1 MHHII
6 IKLRKVFY
14 GWWVLIALFLIGNL
28 GPMGRYSLTAF
39 FPAISSE
46 LAWSRSTVGTAQSVS
61 LWAYSFLS
69 ILTGW
74 MTDRLGSRKT
84 LFIGG
89 LFCLIGWILLS
100 SVNSLWQLYCYYGLI
115 MAIAVSNTHLVPLQ
129 ATSRKWFVKR
139 AGLASGI
146 ISSAFAIGTAIFIP
160 LLTLMSSI
168 YTWRQVSFVAAF
180 VVGIPIM
187 FLAWFVIRNTPESI
201 GQHPD
206 GLISSSNI
214 SIEQEPLLKQGNA
227 GNFLG
232 TRQFWLL
239 FVGYGLIGIVFNGLL
254 AHLVIWAVDLGS
266 TDASAGVFVTAFN
279 GPSILARIGSGWIGD
294 KYGKKRIMIFGA
306 VFSALVMLTGWLI
319 IDSSNQLIV
328 YAIIFGIGA
337 GFTSTL
343 FAPYLGDLFGRQN
356 IGSSFGIL
364 TLSWGLVGG
373 LGPTI
378 WGVILETT
386 GSYNPALLLS
396 SICYALAG
404 VMLFMVR
411 PMKEMI

>member
-1 MHHII
+1 MT
-6 IKLRKVFY
+6 KLRKVFY
-14 GWWVLIALFLIGNL
+14 GWWVLIALFIVGNL

-74 MTDRLGSRKT
+74 MIDKLGSHKT
-84 LFIGG
+84 IFLGG

-100 SVNSLWQLYCYYGLI
+100 SVNSLWQLYFYYGLI

-160 LLTLMSSI
+160 LLTLTSSI
-168 YTWRQVSFVAAF
+168 YTWRQVSIVAAF

-187 FLAWFVIRNTPESI
+187 LLAYFVIRDTPESM
-201 GQHPD
+201 GEYPD
-206 GLISSSNI
+206 GIQAASNI
-214 SIEQEPLLKQGNA
+214 TIEQENLLDRGNVK
-227 GNFLG
+227 NFLK
-232 TRQFWLL
+232 TPQFWLL
-239 FVGYGLIGIVFNGLL
+239 FAAYGLIGNVFNGLL

-266 TDASAGVFVTAFN
+266 TDAAAGVFVTVFN
-279 GPSILARIGSGWIGD
+279 GPSILARISSGWLGD
-294 KYGKKRIMIFGA
+294 KYGKKRIMIFGSA
-306 VFSALVMLTGWLI
+306 FSSLVMLTGWLI

-364 TLSWGLVGG
+364 TLSWGLIGG

-378 WGVILETT
+378 WGVVLETS
-386 GSYNPALLLS
+386 GSYNLALLIS
-396 SICYALAG
+396 SMCYALAG

-411 PMKEMI
+411 PMKEKV

>member
-1 MHHII
+1 
-6 IKLRKVFY
+6 
-14 GWWVLIALFLIGNL
+14 
-28 GPMGRYSLTAF
+28 MGRYSVTAF

-61 LWAYSFLS
+61 LWAYSILS

-84 LFIGG
+84 IFFGG
-89 LFCLIGWILLS
+89 FFCLVGWILLS
-100 SVNSLWQLYCYYGLI
+100 NVNSLWQLYLFYGLI

-160 LLTLMSSI
+160 VLTLTSSI
-168 YTWRQVSFVAAF
+168 YNWRQVSFVAAF

-187 FLAWFVIRNTPESI
+187 FLAYFIIRDTPESM

-206 GLISSSNI
+206 GLISSS
-214 SIEQEPLLKQGNA
+214 SSAIEQESLLKRGNIR
-227 GNFLG
+227 NFLR
-232 TRQFWLL
+232 TPQFWLL
-239 FVGYGLIGIVFNGLL
+239 FVAYGLIGIVFNGLL

-266 TDASAGVFVTAFN
+266 TNATAGVFVTVFN
-279 GPSILARIGSGWIGD
+279 GPSILSRIGSGWLGD
-294 KYGKKRIMIFGA
+294 KYGKKRIMMLGA
-306 VFSALVMLTGWLI
+306 SFSALAMLTGWLI
-319 IDSSNQLIV
+319 IHSANQLIV

-364 TLSWGLVGG
+364 TLSWGLIGG

-378 WGVILETT
+378 WGIVVEAS
-386 GSYNPALLLS
+386 GSYNVALLIS
-396 SICYALAG
+396 SVCYAIAG

-411 PMKEMI
+411 PMKEKV

>member
-1 MHHII
+1 MTE
-6 IKLRKVFY
+6 LRKVFY
-14 GWWVLIALFLIGNL
+14 GWWVLIALFIVGNL

-39 FPAISSE
+39 FPSISSE
-46 LAWSRSTVGTAQSVS
+46 LSWSRSTVGTAQSVS

-74 MTDRLGSRKT
+74 MTDKLGSRKT
-84 LFIGG
+84 IFVGG

-100 SVNSLWQLYCYYGLI
+100 GVNSLWQLYCYYGLV

-146 ISSAFAIGTAIFIP
+146 ISSAFAIGTAVFIP
-160 LLTLMSSI
+160 LLTLTSSI

-187 FLAWFVIRNTPESI
+187 LLAYFVIRDTPESV
-201 GQHPD
+201 GEYPD
-206 GLISSSNI
+206 GTQAVSNI
-214 SIEQEPLLKQGNA
+214 TLEQESLYNRGNVK
-227 GNFLG
+227 NFLK
-232 TRQFWLL
+232 TPQFWLL
-239 FVGYGLIGIVFNGLL
+239 FAAYGLIGNVFNGLL

-266 TDASAGVFVTAFN
+266 TDAAAGVFVTVFN
-279 GPSILARIGSGWIGD
+279 GPSILARVSSGWLGD
-294 KYGKKRIMIFGA
+294 KYGKKRIMIFGS
-306 VFSALVMLTGWLI
+306 VFSSLVMLTGWLI
-319 IDSSNQLIV
+319 IDSSNHLIV

-364 TLSWGLVGG
+364 TLSWGLIGG

-378 WGVILETT
+378 WGVVLETS
-386 GSYNPALLLS
+386 GSYNLALLIS
-396 SICYALAG
+396 SMCYAVAG
-404 VMLFMVR
+404 IMLFMVR
-411 PMKEMI
+411 PMKEKV

>member
-1 MHHII
+1 MTE
-6 IKLRKVFY
+6 LRKVFY
-14 GWWVLIALFLIGNL
+14 GWWVLIALFIVGNL

-46 LAWSRSTVGTAQSVS
+46 LSWSRSTVGTAQSVS

-74 MTDRLGSRKT
+74 MTDKLGSRKT
-84 LFIGG
+84 IFVGG
-89 LFCLIGWILLS
+89 LFCLLGWILLS
-100 SVNSLWQLYCYYGLI
+100 RVNSLWQLYCYYGLV

-160 LLTLMSSI
+160 LLTLTSSI

-187 FLAWFVIRNTPESI
+187 FLAWFVIRDTPESM
-201 GQHPD
+201 GKHPD
-206 GLISSSNI
+206 GIQAASNI
-214 SIEQEPLLKQGNA
+214 TVEQENLLDRGNVK
-227 GNFLG
+227 NFLK
-232 TRQFWLL
+232 TPQFWLL
-239 FVGYGLIGIVFNGLL
+239 FAAYGLIGIVFNGIL

-266 TDASAGVFVTAFN
+266 TDAAAGVFVTVFN
-279 GPSILARIGSGWIGD
+279 GPSILARISSGWLGD
-294 KYGKKRIMIFGA
+294 KYGKKRIMIFGS
-306 VFSALVMLTGWLI
+306 VFSALVMLIGWLI
-319 IDSSNQLIV
+319 IDSSNHLIV

-356 IGSSFGIL
+356 IGSSFGLL
-364 TLSWGLVGG
+364 TLSWGLIGG

-378 WGVILETT
+378 WGVVLETS
-386 GSYNPALLLS
+386 GSYNLALLIS
-396 SICYALAG
+396 SMCYAVAG
-404 VMLFMVR
+404 IMLFMVR
-411 PMKEMI
+411 PMKEKV

>member
-1 MHHII
+1 MTE
-6 IKLRKVFY
+6 LRKVFY
-14 GWWVLIALFLIGNL
+14 GWWVLIALFIVGNL

-74 MTDRLGSRKT
+74 MIDKLGSHKT
-84 LFIGG
+84 IFLGG

-100 SVNSLWQLYCYYGLI
+100 SVNSLWQLYFYYGLI

-160 LLTLMSSI
+160 LLTLTSSI
-168 YTWRQVSFVAAF
+168 YTWRQVSIVAAF

-187 FLAWFVIRNTPESI
+187 LLAYFVIRDTPESM
-201 GQHPD
+201 GEYPD
-206 GLISSSNI
+206 GIQAASNI
-214 SIEQEPLLKQGNA
+214 TIEQENLLDRGNVK
-227 GNFLG
+227 NFLK
-232 TRQFWLL
+232 TPQFWLL
-239 FVGYGLIGIVFNGLL
+239 FAAYGLIGNVFNGLL

-266 TDASAGVFVTAFN
+266 TDAAAGVFVTVFN
-279 GPSILARIGSGWIGD
+279 GPSILARISSGWLGD
-294 KYGKKRIMIFGA
+294 KYGKKRIMIFGSA
-306 VFSALVMLTGWLI
+306 FSSLVMLTGWLI

-364 TLSWGLVGG
+364 TLSWGLIGG

-378 WGVILETT
+378 WGVVLETS
-386 GSYNPALLLS
+386 GSYNLALLIS
-396 SICYALAG
+396 SMCYALAG

-411 PMKEMI
+411 PMKEKV